1 MLVFEPFY
9 TDGLA
14 QISYLI
20 GDSKA
25 AVAAVIDPRR
35 DIDIYLQMAKARGL
49 RIAYAIETHIHADF
63 VSGAQ
68 ALAKRTGAQII
79 GGRADNYEFEL
90 RQVSGG
96 ETIELG
102 QATLQ
107 VMHTPGHTPEHISL
121 QLFDAQ
127 QGDQPIALFT
137 GDTLFNLD
145 VGRPDLLGEG
155 SERKLAGA
163 LYHTLFD
170 HYLPLG
176 DRIEIYPCHG
186 AGSACGKS
194 IGDRR
199 HSTLG
204 SERLFNPALREQRS
218 EDEFIDW
225 LLADMPEPP
234 RHYARLKQLNVR
246 SAVQM
251 EGASLPP
258 PLAPSEFETL
268 AARGMQVVDV
278 RSILA
283 FGGGH
288 VPGAINIALR
298 NEFVNWAG
306 WMLDDARPILL
317 VGESA
322 DDVHQAVTQL
332 YRIGLDDIRGYLR
345 NGMTDWQN
353 AALPLNRLQEWTVH
367 ELNARRE
374 APDVQV
380 LDVRSP
386 QEVAAGRVP
395 GARHIFVA
403 HLADRLNELDPDKT
417 TVTYCGSGYRASI
430 AASILKKAGFR
441 DVANVPGSWMAWK
454 AANLPVPGRL
464 TSYPVARRR
473 CLACY
478 LRARDQ
484 KAT

>member
-218 EDEFIDW
+218 EGAFIDW

-417 TVTYCGSGYRASI
+417 TATYCGSGYRASI
-430 AASILKKAGFR
+430 AASILKKAGFC

-454 AANLPVPGRL
+454 AANLPVQEG
-464 TSYPVARRR
+464 
-473 CLACY
+473 
-478 LRARDQ
+478 
-484 KAT
+484 

>member
-268 AARGMQVVDV
+268 AARGMQIVDV

-306 WMLDDARPILL
+306 SMLDDARPILL

-454 AANLPVPGRL
+454 AANLPVQEG
-464 TSYPVARRR
+464 
-473 CLACY
+473 
-478 LRARDQ
+478 
-484 KAT
+484 

>member
-218 EDEFIDW
+218 EDAFIDW

-417 TVTYCGSGYRASI
+417 TATYCGSGYRASI

-454 AANLPVPGRL
+454 AANLPVQEG
-464 TSYPVARRR
+464 
-473 CLACY
+473 
-478 LRARDQ
+478 
-484 KAT
+484 

>member
-121 QLFDAQ
+121 QLFYAQ

-417 TVTYCGSGYRASI
+417 TATYCGSGYRASI

-454 AANLPVPGRL
+454 AANLPVQEG
-464 TSYPVARRR
+464 
-473 CLACY
+473 
-478 LRARDQ
+478 
-484 KAT
+484 

>member
-246 SAVQM
+246 SAIQM

-454 AANLPVPGRL
+454 AANLPVQEG
-464 TSYPVARRR
+464 
-473 CLACY
+473 
-478 LRARDQ
+478 
-484 KAT
+484 